1 MSRTCALEGC
11 GQDISA
17 YRCNKL
23 YCKDAHRLAAF
34 RQRRANGGKPLTTAP
49 SERFP
54 VSPRVVAPELV
65 IEDFLSWLDLLP
77 SYAGD
82 HYNPEAV
89 FEALLSVPDA
99 VEEIADRY
107 AAAPDAV
114 IYGADE
120 PPTDQG
126 GTA

>member
-1 MSRTCALEGC
+1 MRPSRTCALDGC
-11 GQDISA
+11 EADITA
-17 YRCNKL
+17 YRWNKL
-23 YCKDAHRLAAF
+23 YCRDAHRRAAF
-34 RQRRANGGKPLTTAP
+34 RLRRANGEATFAMRP
-49 SERFP
+49 SERFLA
-54 VSPRVVAPELV
+54 SSRVVAPELV
-65 IEDFLSWLDLLP
+65 IEDFLSWLDQLP
-77 SYAGD
+77 AYVGD

-120 PPTDQG
+120 PDGEP
-126 GTA
+126 